1 MVDIVNKA
9 LIWVRTGYPTEAPRQ
24 GYLPLLALA
33 AQHRS
38 PNF

>member
-1 MVDIVNKA
+1 MAEIVNKA
-9 LIWVRTGYPTEAPRQ
+9 LIWVRAGYPTEAPRQ

-33 AQHRS
+33 PRRPT